1 MSRRAWYRCNARKAR
16 VLLEQ
21 GVKIRL
27 ENGVW
32 YFKRRARG

>member
-1 MSRRAWYRCNARKAR
+1 MSKHAWYRCNARKAR

-27 ENGVW
+27 EDGVW
-32 YFKRRARG
+32 YFKRRVKG